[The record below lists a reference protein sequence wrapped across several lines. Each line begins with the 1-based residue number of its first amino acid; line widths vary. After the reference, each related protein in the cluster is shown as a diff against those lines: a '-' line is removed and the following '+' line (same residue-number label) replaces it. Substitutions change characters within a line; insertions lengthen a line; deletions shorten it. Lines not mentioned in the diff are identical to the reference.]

1 MMQSRAARVAVA
13 IGVIAAAVV
22 LFVVLNSEGDDDEAP
37 APQTRQ
43 ATRTEPRNKTTTKPR
58 ARTETVTVR
67 GGRAVGGV
75 ERLEYANGE
84 RVRLVIRSDV
94 TDEVHVHGYD
104 LTEEVAAGGSARFDF
119 RATIEGIFE
128 IELEGRKE
136 QIAKLVVR
144 PS

>member
-1 MMQSRAARVAVA
+1 MMQSRAARVAVV

-22 LFVVLNSEGDDDEAP
+22 LFVVLSSEGDDDEAT

-43 ATRTEPRNKTTTKPR
+43 ATRTEPQNKPTTKPR

-75 ERLEYANGE
+75 EKLEYAKGE
-84 RVRLVIRSDV
+84 RVRLVVRSNV
-94 TDEVHVHGYD
+94 MDEVHVHGYD

-119 RATIEGIFE
+119 RAMIEGVFE
-128 IELEGRKE
+128 VELEGRKE
-136 QIAKLVVR
+136 QVAELVVR